1 MFPMEALSSST
12 VGAATTR
19 SASSGLILILN
30 FFLWSSSSS
39 DSSEEKNGDFL
50 VTGSDVALRKR
61 SLVQHPTHLPSD
73 VSNCISADIYKIRY
87 FYTELFCHFLAQG
100 AGVNMET
107 LESELQPDN
116 CSSTIIKNTEIE

>member
-1 MFPMEALSSST
+1 MLPMEALSSST

-50 VTGSDVALRKR
+50 VMGSNVALRKQ
-61 SLVQHPTHLPSD
+61 SPVQHSTHLLLMFQTASWLINSRSD
-73 VSNCISADIYKIRY
+73 TSRQNYSV
-87 FYTELFCHFLAQG
+87 T
-100 AGVNMET
+100 
-107 LESELQPDN
+107 
-116 CSSTIIKNTEIE
+116 SSPGKCWCKC

>member
-1 MFPMEALSSST
+1 MSARLTTGEGDSDMLPMEALSSST

-50 VTGSDVALRKR
+50 VMGSNVALRKQ
-61 SLVQHPTHLPSD
+61 SPVQHSTPLLSD
-73 VSNCISADIYKIRY
+73 VSS
-87 FYTELFCHFLAQG
+87 G
-100 AGVNMET
+100 
-107 LESELQPDN
+107 
-116 CSSTIIKNTEIE
+116 

>member
-1 MFPMEALSSST
+1 MLPMEALSSST

-50 VTGSDVALRKR
+50 VMGSNVALRKQ
-61 SLVQHPTHLPSD
+61 SPVQHSTHLLSD
-73 VSNCISADIYKIRY
+73 VSNGISADKFKIR
-87 FYTELFCHFLAQG
+87 HF
-100 AGVNMET
+100 
-107 LESELQPDN
+107 
-116 CSSTIIKNTEIE
+116 